1 MAPDVVVQTMGEVAD
16 GACEYARRRQAL
28 TKEQSLRRLGEVP
41 LGRVIFTQNAMHAV
55 RPVNHIV
62 DDGAVII
69 RTHLG
74 AALLSA
80 VGLVV
85 AYQADAI
92 DPEEHLGWSVIVT
105 GYARAVTEPDAVARY
120 ERLLH
125 PWVAGEMDQVIRIDP
140 EIVTGIELVK
150 ELVKD

>member
-1 MAPDVVVQTMGEVAD
+1 MGVEP
-16 GACEYARRRQAL
+16 RRRREL
-28 TKEQSLRRLGEVP
+28 TKEQSLRLLGEVP
-41 LGRVIFTQNAMHAV
+41 LGRVIFTQNAMPAV

-74 AALLSA
+74 AAVLSA
-80 VGLVV
+80 VGMVV

-105 GYARAVTEPDAVARY
+105 GYARVVTEPDAVARY
-120 ERLLH
+120 ERLLR
-125 PWVAGEMDQVIRIDP
+125 PWVDAEMDQVIRIDS
-140 EIVTGIELVK
+140 EIVTGIELV
-150 ELVKD
+150 ED

>member
-1 MAPDVVVQTMGEVAD
+1 MDVEP
-16 GACEYARRRQAL
+16 RRRQTL
-28 TKEQSLRRLGEVP
+28 TKEQALRLLSEVP
-41 LGRVIFTQNAMHAV
+41 LGRVIFTQNTMHAV
-55 RPVNHIV
+55 RPVNHII

-74 AALLSA
+74 AAMLSA
-80 VGLVV
+80 VGMLV

-92 DPEEHLGWSVIVT
+92 DPEEHVGWSVIVT
-105 GYARAVTEPDAVARY
+105 GYAWAVTDPDAVARY
-120 ERLLH
+120 ERLLR

-150 ELVKD
+150 D